1 MKMSQL
7 FQGGSENYSPIG
19 DLAVIAICFTVLLL
33 LKTSYV
39 SRSRNLGIFIN
50 IIVVLVLAAVVNIV
64 YNSLLIQKDPN
75 LYVAVYILRLV
86 YQTMLFNI
94 FCLFNLY
101 ITQIS
106 GMKHSKAQTVAI
118 VSVVLMFVLVLGDV
132 ILTSLG
138 HGFMILEDGSIK
150 QRANFFMIG
159 YIAYIIILASLMY
172 YTKDMLYKRVVYG
185 IYGTMALSLAIRIAQ
200 IALDR
205 TSLTTMTFV
214 FPMIAMFYVMHS
226 TPYNVVMGTVDVRA
240 MEDMVRSMYERKVPF
255 VVMSLLLAEYDEAG
269 QDIPIEIQAQIRKF
283 AVDYFKKAVL
293 FQIGKGRLML
303 VYSKRNNP
311 NYEVGIK
318 KIMDN
323 FYKQFNRFQK
333 SYKIV
338 IVESIDEISRKNDY
352 VNLVRNIE
360 GNMLLNTE
368 RRVTQDD
375 VDRFNRDE
383 YILRELSDI
392 YHNHD
397 LNDPRVLAY
406 CQPVLDLCTNEF
418 NTAEALMRLKLEK
431 TGMIFPNEFIPIAE
445 RNGFIHVL
453 TEIILNKACQNIRK
467 LTQNGFRIDRV
478 SVNVSVMELKD
489 DSFCNDIIRIIEK
502 NGILGERIAIELTE
516 SCSESD
522 SVIVKE
528 KIEELRAQGI
538 HFYLDDFGTGYSNME
553 RLMELPFDI
562 IKFDRSMV
570 TASRVNERSGKIVD
584 NLAHMFKD
592 TGFSVLFEGVE
603 DEEDVERCR
612 NMFASYLQGYRYSK
626 PIPIEQVEAFLQ
638 KTA

>member
-1 MKMSQL
+1 M
-7 FQGGSENYSPIG
+7 
-19 DLAVIAICFTVLLL
+19 AVIAICFTVLLL

>member
-1 MKMSQL
+1 M
-7 FQGGSENYSPIG
+7 
-19 DLAVIAICFTVLLL
+19 AVIAICFTVLLL

-255 VVMSLLLAEYDEAG
+255 VVMSLLVAEYDEAG